1 MEGDYF
7 GRLGMLVLTILLL
20 LNLAVKRGFR
30 AAGQESEAPAAIHY
44 QLVRVD
50 SSTNE
55 EVLFKDAGQKGY
67 ELVGTIQ
74 VSGSTGWS
82 VFRW

>member
-1 MEGDYF
+1 MKRDYF
-7 GRLGMLVLTILLL
+7 ARLGMLVLTILLL
-20 LNLAVKRGFR
+20 LNLAANSRFR
-30 AAGQESEAPAAIHY
+30 ATAQESEAPAAIHY

-55 EVLFKDAGQKGY
+55 ETLFKDAGQKGY

-74 VSGSTGWS
+74 VSGSTAWL
-82 VFRW
+82 VFRR